1 MVVEKT
7 STSGPKQPP
16 LNSLLR
22 KLPDGGTGVQIAI
35 LKTCKSSTATVDG
48 HMQRYIDTSL
58 TVTSETSRIDV
69 ICAAR
74 SSKAELMTTIDASLL
89 SKGEELINWSS
100 NEVYTIKLEKID
112 VQVASARSA
121 KPYSKCA
128 IMLDSYVMPSLDVK
142 FVPFFAVLAKVDRPS
157 VASRHGSSVAPERS
171 QVNQEAALQAT
182 YYYSTN
188 ARQSMHVSLRRRQ
201 SMRKRSNR

>member
-58 TVTSETSRIDV
+58 TVTSGTSRIDV

-89 SKGEELINWSS
+89 SKGEELINWTS

-112 VQVASARSA
+112 VQVA
-121 KPYSKCA
+121 CN
-128 IMLDSYVMPSLDVK
+128 
-142 FVPFFAVLAKVDRPS
+142 F
-157 VASRHGSSVAPERS
+157 H
-171 QVNQEAALQAT
+171 ALKQRLVGQ
-182 YYYSTN
+182 YWPG
-188 ARQSMHVSLRRRQ
+188 LRRKVRI
-201 SMRKRSNR
+201 SHLDWA